1 MAKRPNNRELI
12 IEKASQQIAHLEK
25 SLRDRPTPLKKN
37 RRLYDEYMRDVRA
50 LEELKETRATLER
63 AYNVIPPSPPETP
76 ARVKQVHRSP
86 SSSSAS
92 SPASARYTDASGRTR
107 HTHYNDVMSASA
119 SSSEREAVPDR
130 RKNSTPQK
138 APSKSGGRGRM
149 VRKKTVRSSQASGG
163 IKKPQRFRPGTVAL
177 REIRR
182 YQKSTELLIRKLPF
196 QRLVREI
203 AQDFKTDLRF
213 QSAAV
218 AALQESAEAY
228 LVALFED
235 TNLAAIHAKRVT
247 IMPKDVNLARRI
259 RGDIS
264 HWVYR

>member
-86 SSSSAS
+86 SSSSSSS
-92 SPASARYTDASGRTR
+92 SPPSR
-107 HTHYNDVMSASA
+107 
-119 SSSEREAVPDR
+119 RETPPTPPAAVPKGSAR
-130 RKNSTPQK
+130 RKNYKAQK

-213 QSAAV
+213 QAAAV